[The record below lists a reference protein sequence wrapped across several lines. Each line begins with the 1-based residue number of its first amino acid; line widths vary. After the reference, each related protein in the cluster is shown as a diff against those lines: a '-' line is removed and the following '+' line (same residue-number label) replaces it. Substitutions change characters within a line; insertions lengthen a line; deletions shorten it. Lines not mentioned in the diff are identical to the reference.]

1 MRNTTKVYYDL
12 EFIEGQQTERFL
24 GIELRKWNYIAAY
37 FFCIVA
43 FALVTLVIKKY
54 LYEPEIPLWL
64 VVGSTLS
71 GIFTTLFAWNSDPK
85 RWVNKPTID
94 LISIGMVSE
103 DNREYYAI
111 SKDFNLREAWDRY
124 QMKQVHGDARNTYPE
139 GVREYWIRENVLKP
153 IWIELEQKDSI
164 SPYMTEWCKSGSR
177 DEWFTY
183 KRMKRLINKYGKTNE
198 QIAKE
203 VEKFCT
209 DIHEKHVYGKT
220 DCELYGYYSA
230 YDHVRLCWLFG
241 VMNDLPDGMPWYTI
255 DLQQDFDRAESH
267 YKILR
272 ETDYQLKVLSK
283 LGKTITSIKEL
294 PNYPKQTNEHNALAD
309 AHFNKELHKFLQS
322 L

>member
-1 MRNTTKVYYDL
+1 MKNKIYYDL
-12 EFIEGQQTERFL
+12 EFIEGPQNERAL
-24 GIELRKWNYIAAY
+24 GLDLRKWNNIYAYVFAAIAIWYSAVIAIRYVNGIEVQQATINMLVFLWGMFAY
-37 FFCIVA
+37 
-43 FALVTLVIKKY
+43 Y
-54 LYEPEIPLWL
+54 
-64 VVGSTLS
+64 
-71 GIFTTLFAWNSDPK
+71 AWNSDPK

-124 QMKQVHGDARNTYPE
+124 QMKQVHGDARNTYPD

-153 IWIELEQKDSI
+153 IFLEL
-164 SPYMTEWCKSGSR
+164 CKW
-177 DEWFTY
+177 DEGYFHENGTSFFGPSKGVPIKGGFTY
-183 KRMKRLINKYGKTNE
+183 KNLKRLINKYGKTNE

-230 YDHVRLCWLFG
+230 YDHVGLCWLFG

-255 DLQQDFDRAESH
+255 DLKQELERKRVI
-267 YKILR
+267 YGN
-272 ETDYQLKVLSK
+272 ETPNIYWV
-283 LGKTITSIKEL
+283 EL
-294 PNYPKQTNEHNALAD
+294 EKQNSYPKQTLEHNALQD
-309 AHFNKELHKFLQS
+309 AIFNKRLHEFINS